1 MMHLKGCGI
10 INIHWKNKKHFSSYK
25 VAKMFVLLCV
35 ILMGGMK
42 YSKTNTE
49 KKYSDANTFSSWD
62 PCNPKEHDSIFQ
74 LGGRVDKCWMPTIFT
89 YISVSLYSACPLS
102 AVYGCILYFLFDFWS
117 FQTTK
122 TLYMPSTFVFMDWN

>member
-1 MMHLKGCGI
+1 
-10 INIHWKNKKHFSSYK
+10 
-25 VAKMFVLLCV
+25 MFVLLCV

-49 KKYSDANTFSSWD
+49 KSTAMQILLPLET
-62 PCNPKEHDSIFQ
+62 PVHDSIFQ

-102 AVYGCILYFLFDFWS
+102 AVYGCILYFLFDF
-117 FQTTK
+117 
-122 TLYMPSTFVFMDWN
+122 